1 MYNNYGLNECT
12 ETIKIFPAAPQ
23 SFCLG
28 SFFSGLLFLPFP
40 SSLHSETGFRTA
52 RMSKYPPVYPAASA
66 YPPSY
71 GAATGNSSTPARPFL
86 KNSLEILTS
95 EMPPQL
101 ENMAVQVADAAIESI
116 RDRHGDL
123 SNSDLAKKISEDF
136 GATVGYGEWNCMVW
150 SAKIAG
156 SDLNYWFRFG
166 DNSSVM
172 FELGPFIVALYTQ
185 FHTTVQ
191 PQDDNMEVVK
201 TFMSQQ
207 TQNQTIAVVR
217 DAVQR
222 GKRDENF
229 RPVAHIKDRMGDL
242 FGDAKRWQCI
252 RSPSHPA
259 FDFELDT
266 DGDDFI
272 ELRVEDMTYLIFK
285 SERSD

>member
-1 MYNNYGLNECT
+1 
-12 ETIKIFPAAPQ
+12 
-23 SFCLG
+23 
-28 SFFSGLLFLPFP
+28 
-40 SSLHSETGFRTA
+40 
-52 RMSKYPPVYPAASA
+52 MSKYPPVYPAASA
-66 YPPSY
+66 YPPPY
-71 GAATGNSSTPARPFL
+71 GAVTGTQGTPGRPYL

-95 EMPPQL
+95 EMPVEL
-101 ENMAVQVADAAIESI
+101 ENIAVQVADNAIESI

-136 GATVGYGEWNCMVW
+136 AAAVGYGEWNCMVW
-150 SAKIAG
+150 SAKIPG

-172 FELGPFIVALYTQ
+172 FELGAFIVALYTQ
-185 FHTTVQ
+185 FHTTVA
-191 PQDDNMEVVK
+191 PPDNVEVVK
-201 TFMSQQ
+201 TFMSQNI
-207 TQNQTIAVVR
+207 QNQTIAVVR
-217 DAVQR
+217 DAIQR

-252 RSPSHPA
+252 RGPAHPA

-285 SERSD
+285 SERSDD